1 MQGLG
6 FHGVPDLVR
15 KAFRMNLNVPKII
28 DLKKNEFFIAQY
40 VDLRNRYVELLLT
53 NLISVPETKEWLAR
67 EDVEVRCL
75 IQDNV
80 LMGAAILYLNK
91 KGEVAFF
98 VKEPPKGIGTKL
110 LKIIEEVA
118 KGRKLN
124 SLWAWV
130 MSSNLAAQKT
140 FIKNGYLMEGETERR
155 YRNKILQGFVF
166 RKKL

>member
-1 MQGLG
+1 
-6 FHGVPDLVR
+6 
-15 KAFRMNLNVPKII
+15 MNFNVPKII

-53 NLISVPETKEWLAR
+53 NLISVPETKEWLAC

-98 VKEPPKGIGTKL
+98 VKEPKKGIGTKL

-118 KGRKLN
+118 KGKKLN

-140 FIKNGYLMEGETERR
+140 FIKNGYLLEGETEKRFR
-155 YRNKILQGFVF
+155 DKVFPGFVF
-166 RKKL
+166 RKRIVIGALKHA

>member
-1 MQGLG
+1 
-6 FHGVPDLVR
+6 V
-15 KAFRMNLNVPKII
+15 NLNVLKII
-28 DLKKNEFFIAQY
+28 DLKKDEFFIPQY
-40 VDLRNRYVELLLT
+40 VELRNHYADLLLT
-53 NLISVPETKEWLAR
+53 NSVSVDETREWLAR

-75 IQDNV
+75 IEDNV

-98 VKEPPKGIGTKL
+98 VKEPQKGIGVKL

-118 KGRKLN
+118 KGKKLN

-140 FIKNGYLMEGETERR
+140 FIKNGYLLEGETEKRF
-155 YRNKILQGFVF
+155 KDKVFPGFVS

>member
-1 MQGLG
+1 
-6 FHGVPDLVR
+6 V
-15 KAFRMNLNVPKII
+15 NLNVLKII
-28 DLKKNEFFIAQY
+28 DLKKDEFFIPQY
-40 VDLRNRYVELLLT
+40 VELRNHYADLLLT
-53 NLISVPETKEWLAR
+53 NSVSVGETREWLAR

-75 IQDNV
+75 IEDNV

-98 VKEPPKGIGTKL
+98 VKEPKKGIGVKL

-118 KGRKLN
+118 KGKKLN

-140 FIKNGYLMEGETERR
+140 FIKNGYLLEGETEKRF
-155 YRNKILQGFVF
+155 KDKVFPGFVS

>member
-53 NLISVPETKEWLAR
+53 NPISVPETKEWLAC

-98 VKEPPKGIGTKL
+98 VKEPKKGIGTKL

-124 SLWAWV
+124 SLWH
-130 MSSNLAAQKT
+130 
-140 FIKNGYLMEGETERR
+140 G
-155 YRNKILQGFVF
+155 
-166 RKKL
+166 

>member
-1 MQGLG
+1 
-6 FHGVPDLVR
+6 
-15 KAFRMNLNVPKII
+15 MNLNVLKII
-28 DLKKNEFFIAQY
+28 DLKKDEFFIPQY
-40 VDLRNRYVELLLT
+40 VELRNHYADLLLT
-53 NLISVPETKEWLAR
+53 NSVSVDETREWLAR

-75 IQDNV
+75 IEDNV

-98 VKEPPKGIGTKL
+98 VKEPKKGIGVKL

-118 KGRKLN
+118 KGKKLN

-140 FIKNGYLMEGETERR
+140 FIKNGYLLEGETEKRF
-155 YRNKILQGFVF
+155 KDKVFPGFVS

>member
-1 MQGLG
+1 
-6 FHGVPDLVR
+6 V
-15 KAFRMNLNVPKII
+15 NLNVLKII
-28 DLKKNEFFIAQY
+28 DLKKDEFFIPQYIELRNHY
-40 VDLRNRYVELLLT
+40 VDLLLT
-53 NLISVPETKEWLAR
+53 NSVSVGETKEWLGR
-67 EDVEVRCL
+67 EDVEIRCL
-75 IQDNV
+75 IEDNV
-80 LMGAAILYLNK
+80 LTGAAILYLNK

-98 VKEPPKGIGTKL
+98 VKEPQKGIGAKL

-118 KGRKLN
+118 KGKKLN

>member
-1 MQGLG
+1 
-6 FHGVPDLVR
+6 
-15 KAFRMNLNVPKII
+15 MNLNVPKII

-53 NLISVPETKEWLAR
+53 NPISVPETKEWLGR
-67 EDVEVRCL
+67 EDVEIRCL
-75 IQDNV
+75 IEDNV
-80 LMGAAILYLNK
+80 LTGAAILYLNK

-98 VKEPPKGIGTKL
+98 VKNRNRGVGSQL
-110 LKIIEEVA
+110 LKVIEEVA
-118 KGRKLN
+118 KGKKLN

-140 FIKNGYLMEGETERR
+140 FIKNGYLLEGETEKRF
-155 YRNKILQGFVF
+155 KDKVFPGFVF